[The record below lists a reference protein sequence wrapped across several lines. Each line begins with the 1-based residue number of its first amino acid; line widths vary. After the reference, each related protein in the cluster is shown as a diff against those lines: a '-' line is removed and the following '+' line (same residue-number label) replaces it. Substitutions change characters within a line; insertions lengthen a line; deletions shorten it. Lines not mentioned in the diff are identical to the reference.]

1 MLGRV
6 KINANIYQTLSENT
20 VDAASSHLGIYLKHL
35 CTQVENGMCGSIF
48 IEGIV
53 VIPKDWK
60 HL

>member
-53 VIPKDWK
+53 VIPKD
-60 HL
+60 